1 MFNLETLL
9 KSEYRLSYVN
19 VLKQSFQ
26 NNESFSS
33 VGKPKKYHLFLL
45 IESGKVEYLLKN
57 GTKLTAND
65 GNLVYIPAGCE
76 YSCKFF
82 NVDESVTITIGVN
95 FNLYS
100 ESGEYLQDNNIYIF
114 NLQSLKNVIC
124 EIERLSFTFNQIK
137 NKFNANLYNAF
148 NIISDE
154 YFKFEHSNIDFL
166 IIKDGVEYLHKNYY
180 ENFDI
185 NHLARLC
192 NISEVY
198 FRRLFKKMLGYP
210 PAEYRIKLRIN
221 KACDYLKYTTLP
233 VHQIAEELGFID
245 SAYFTKIFKQ
255 ERGITPLQYR
265 NGN

>member
-1 MFNLETLL
+1 MFNLDILL
-9 KSEYRLSYVN
+9 KSEYRLSFVN
-19 VLKQSFQ
+19 ALKQSFQ

-57 GTKLTAND
+57 GVKLTANSGD
-65 GNLVYIPAGCE
+65 TVYIPAGCE

-82 NVDESVTITIGVN
+82 KTNESVAVTLGVN

-100 ESGEYLQDNNIYIF
+100 ENGKVLQNNEIYIF
-114 NLQSLKNVIC
+114 NSQSLKTVIY
-124 EIERLSFTFNQIK
+124 EIERLSFSFNQIK
-137 NKFNANLYNAF
+137 NKFNAELYNAF

-154 YFKFEHSNIDFL
+154 YFKFERFNADFL
-166 IIKDGVEYLHKNYY
+166 IIKNGVEYLHKYFY

-185 NHLARLC
+185 NYLATLS
-192 NISEVY
+192 NVSEVY
-198 FRRLFKKMLGYP
+198 FRRLFKKMFGYP

-221 KACDYLKYTTLP
+221 KACDYLKYTQLP

-245 SAYFTKIFKQ
+245 AAYFTKIFKQ

-265 NGN
+265 NS